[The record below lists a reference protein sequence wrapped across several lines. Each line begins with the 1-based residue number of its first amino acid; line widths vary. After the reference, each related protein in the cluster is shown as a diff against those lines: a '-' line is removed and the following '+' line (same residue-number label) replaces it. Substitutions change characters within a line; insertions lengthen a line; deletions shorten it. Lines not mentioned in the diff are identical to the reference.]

1 MDPQLRHRSERIRQF
16 NRFYTKQI
24 GVLHESLLDSPF
36 SLTEVRV
43 LYELAHHAS
52 ATAAELAAALN
63 LDAGYLSRILGGF
76 ERQKLIRRSP
86 SSADA
91 RQLLIALTPHGREI
105 FLPLEERA
113 TVEVAG
119 MLERIPPPAQENLL
133 NALQTIERLLAPPDK
148 PAAYLL
154 RTHQPGDIGWV
165 IQRHGASYAREYG
178 WTMEFEALVA
188 EIAAAFLRNFD
199 PVRERCW
206 IAERDGVNL
215 GCIFLVNGG
224 EGVAKLR
231 LLLVEEQ
238 ARGLGI
244 GRRLVQECVGFA
256 RLAGYRKITLWTQS
270 MLHAARRL
278 YADAGFRLV
287 NEQPHHSFGADL
299 VGETW
304 ELDVSPRSEA

>member
-1 MDPQLRHRSERIRQF
+1 MRQF
-16 NRFYTKQI
+16 NRFYTKQM
-24 GVLHESLLDSPF
+24 GVLHEGLLDSPF

-43 LYELAHHAS
+43 LYELAHRSSPTAS
-52 ATAAELAAALN
+52 ELTAELN
-63 LDAGYLSRILGGF
+63 LDAGYLSRILAAF
-76 ERQKLIRRSP
+76 EKKKLIRRSP
-86 SSADA
+86 SAADA
-91 RQLLIALTPHGREI
+91 RQLHIDLTPQGRTV
-105 FLPLEERA
+105 FLPLDERS

-119 MLERIPPPAQENLL
+119 MLEKIPPPAQENLL
-133 NALQTIERLLAPPDK
+133 SAIQSIERLLAPPAK
-148 PAAYLL
+148 STAYIL
-154 RTHQPGDIGWV
+154 RPHQPGDMGWV
-165 IQRHGASYAREYG
+165 IQRHGAAYAREYG

-188 EIAAAFLRNFD
+188 EIAAAFLRSFD

-224 EGVAKLR
+224 DEIAKLR

-244 GRRLVQECVGFA
+244 GRRLVQECVAFA
-256 RLAGYRKITLWTQS
+256 RQAGYRQITLWTQS
-270 MLHAARRL
+270 ILHAARRL

-287 NEQPHHSFGADL
+287 KEQPHHSFGADL

-304 ELDVSPRSEA
+304 ELDLVHSV